1 MDSDGEDCPSDV
13 PRLIHA
19 LEQQSNDPI
28 VFAERTKRSES
39 LFFRASYLTYRVLH
53 WLMTGIQVRV
63 GNFSI
68 VPQSRLRSLVL
79 SPALWVHYAAT
90 VFASRIPYC
99 TIPTVRAK
107 RLDGCSRMNVPNLLL
122 HGLGALSV
130 FSHLIG
136 ARILL
141 ATVPCILLG
150 IVGIA
155 AVVFIRVFTNA
166 GVPGWA
172 TYTVGL
178 MVISL
183 MQLLVLAI
191 VAIVIILGRRS
202 QADFLPVRD
211 CRIFVKGVSPYNR

>member
-1 MDSDGEDCPSDV
+1 
-13 PRLIHA
+13 
-19 LEQQSNDPI
+19 
-28 VFAERTKRSES
+28 
-39 LFFRASYLTYRVLH
+39 
-53 WLMTGIQVRV
+53 
-63 GNFSI
+63 
-68 VPQSRLRSLVL
+68 
-79 SPALWVHYAAT
+79 
-90 VFASRIPYC
+90 
-99 TIPTVRAK
+99 
-107 RLDGCSRMNVPNLLL
+107 MNVPNLLL